1 MSLQDTDSGFSWIIL
16 CASFLN
22 YTLVSGTIRTFGI
35 LYAEL
40 LQTYDEGAGNT
51 AFLGSIM
58 FFVMAITGPVSGLMS
73 VHFSF
78 KWCTMIGGLIS
89 SIGMVTSS
97 LTQNIEM
104 LYLTY
109 SCLLG
114 IGFGLSA
121 PPTVTIINFYFEK
134 KRAFANGFLT
144 ASMGLSSL
152 IYPFLYRKLIDHY
165 GIHGAMLI
173 LGGLLLNICVGGSF
187 FRQPSC
193 FICTTN
199 KTYSPADSTK
209 LLSEAN
215 YKSKQSNLT
224 IVKNKIID
232 MFKSYSVALR
242 NKSFLLYCFAMS
254 FALVGYSSNFL
265 ILPPH
270 IQSQQF
276 SKDDVVVVLT
286 VIGATEFV
294 VRLFSGTF
302 IDLQWFSVQAVFIVT
317 MFMGGIFAI
326 VLTFFKSMT
335 INITYAVTVGIF
347 PGILHSLQPLLVVTS
362 LGLTMLPTALP
373 LSGFFTNTACL
384 IGHPSLGWLED
395 YTGNWKASFYT
406 VGGLFIASSLCVLL
420 ERKLVKVTQSEEMTV
435 RTDNVTEITTDN
447 ITEVT
452 TNNQNNTKN
461 KHCDDV
467 ETSLMNET
475 S

>member
-40 LQTYDEGAGNT
+40 LQTYHKGAGNT

-89 SIGMVTSS
+89 SIGMVISS
-97 LTQNIEM
+97 LTQDIEM

-144 ASMGLSSL
+144 ASMGLS
-152 IYPFLYRKLIDHY
+152 
-165 GIHGAMLI
+165 
-173 LGGLLLNICVGGSF
+173 LNISF
-187 FRQPSC
+187 FIPKVDRSLWDTWCYVNSWWFVTQH
-193 FICTTN
+193 
-199 KTYSPADSTK
+199 
-209 LLSEAN
+209 LL
-215 YKSKQSNLT
+215 
-224 IVKNKIID
+224 
-232 MFKSYSVALR
+232 
-242 NKSFLLYCFAMS
+242 
-254 FALVGYSSNFL
+254 
-265 ILPPH
+265 
-270 IQSQQF
+270 
-276 SKDDVVVVLT
+276 
-286 VIGATEFV
+286 
-294 VRLFSGTF
+294 
-302 IDLQWFSVQAVFIVT
+302 
-317 MFMGGIFAI
+317 
-326 VLTFFKSMT
+326 
-335 INITYAVTVGIF
+335 TVGIF

-373 LSGFFTNTACL
+373 LSSFFSNTACL

-420 ERKLVKVTQSEEMTV
+420 ERKLVKATQSEEMKV
-435 RTDNVTEITTDN
+435 RTDNVTEVTTDN
-447 ITEVT
+447 IAEVT

-461 KHCDDV
+461 IHCDDV
-467 ETSLMNET
+467 NTSLMHET